1 MAGPPFFP
9 TKLFRPDV
17 IAIIARVA
25 TSNHHQSLTHPAL
38 RLHPSPGQ
46 QGVPVT
52 TQHRSDVLCIG
63 NDAVRLNLRCSN
75 LRKHGWNVLSSGS
88 GFEGVLQFSRQRV
101 DAVVVDLDDD
111 GTEAA
116 LIIGELKRLRPEV
129 PVIMLATDEKLLAPG
144 ATQLADAVI
153 MKSQEDRS
161 LIDALRVFLP
171 PRGKSRHS

>member
-1 MAGPPFFP
+1 
-9 TKLFRPDV
+9 
-17 IAIIARVA
+17 
-25 TSNHHQSLTHPAL
+25 
-38 RLHPSPGQ
+38 
-46 QGVPVT
+46 
-52 TQHRSDVLCIG
+52 
-63 NDAVRLNLRCSN
+63 
-75 LRKHGWNVLSSGS
+75 
-88 GFEGVLQFSRQRV
+88 V

-129 PVIMLATDEKLLAPG
+129 PVVMLATDEKLLAPG
-144 ATQLADAVI
+144 ATQQADAVI